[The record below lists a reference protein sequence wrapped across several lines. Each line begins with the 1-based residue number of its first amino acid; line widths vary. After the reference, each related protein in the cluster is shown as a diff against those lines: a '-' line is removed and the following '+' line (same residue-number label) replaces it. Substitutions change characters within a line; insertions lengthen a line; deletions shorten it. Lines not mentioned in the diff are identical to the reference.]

1 MGATRLRARPLG
13 AMIAVAAMLA
23 GCGGPKPDATKPVD
37 TLDAELTGTNVAAP
51 NANADPA
58 LTAALHD
65 QIMVD
70 PDLVQQANRNALR
83 PPPRP
88 VDGATPPVDVAAS
101 SGPAEHDALRH
112 APAAHGTC
120 RECATARQA
129 LTLGALAGR
138 QKGQIGTCSNS
149 ISYTATWST
158 RLPASVPLY
167 PDARVTEAAGA
178 DGQGC
183 ALRIVSFTTSS
194 SPQRILDWY
203 YTKTSAAGFSAG
215 HGADADGEMLA
226 GSHPGGGAYLV
237 SVRPHPGGG
246 SDVDLMADAR

>member
-1 MGATRLRARPLG
+1 MRLFRYNGL
-13 AMIAVAAMLA
+13 AVFALAPMLVA
-23 GCGGPKPDATKPVD
+23 CGGAKPDPAPS
-37 TLDAELTGTNVAAP
+37 LDALDRELTGTNAAAP
-51 NANADPA
+51 GAKADPA

-88 VDGATPPVDVAAS
+88 ADGATPPVDVAAQA
-101 SGPAEHDALRH
+101 GPAEHDVLRH
-112 APAAHGTC
+112 APPAHGTC
-120 RECATARQA
+120 RECAAARQA
-129 LTLGALAGR
+129 LTLGALPGR
-138 QKGQIGTCSNS
+138 PTGQVGTCTNS

-178 DGQGC
+178 DGVGC
-183 ALRIVSFTTSS
+183 ALRIVSFTSS
-194 SPQRILDWY
+194 ASPQRMLDWY

-215 HGADADGEMLA
+215 RGADADGDMLA
-226 GSHPGGGAYLV
+226 GRHAGSGAYLV
-237 SVRPHPGGG
+237 SVRPHAGGG